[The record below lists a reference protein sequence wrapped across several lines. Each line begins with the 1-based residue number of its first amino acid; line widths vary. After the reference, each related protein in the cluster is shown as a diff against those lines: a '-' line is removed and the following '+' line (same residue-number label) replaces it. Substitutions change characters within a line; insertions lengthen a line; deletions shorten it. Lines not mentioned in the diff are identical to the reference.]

1 MKRHPAFLVVAG
13 WGGLNAVLLAVLA
26 LYGESS
32 LTYWLWGAS
41 VAGLELAA
49 LLVYV
54 SSRTGPEQHVR
65 YRLPDPGAG
74 AAMPAALGCV
84 LIGLAFVY
92 GMWLLALAVPLLAV
106 ALALVVRGTTS
117 REE

>member
-13 WGGLNAVLLAVLA
+13 WGGLNAVLLAVLV
-26 LYGESS
+26 LYGESA

-49 LLVYV
+49 LLVLV
-54 SSRTGPEQHVR
+54 SSRAGPEQHVR
-65 YRLPDPGAG
+65 YRLPDRGAG
-74 AAMPAALGCV
+74 AALPAALGCV
-84 LIGLAFVY
+84 LTALVFVY
-92 GMWLLALAVPLLAV
+92 GLWLLALAVPLLAV
-106 ALALVVRGTTS
+106 ALALFVRGTAA

>member
-1 MKRHPAFLVVAG
+1 MKRHPAFVIVAG

-26 LYGESS
+26 VYGESS

-41 VAGLELAA
+41 VAGLELVA
-49 LLVYV
+49 LLVLL
-54 SSRTGPEQHVR
+54 SSRAGPEQHVR
-65 YRLPDPGAG
+65 YRLPDRGGG
-74 AAMPAALGCV
+74 AALPAALGCV

-92 GMWLLALAVPLLAV
+92 GLWLLALAVPLLLL
-106 ALALVVRGTTS
+106 ALALAVRGTTA